1 MGDVGLWEDGSWRWR
16 LEWRRQWFMWE
27 LPMVEALMEDFGRVT
42 LLQNEN
48 DKVLWKSGST
58 GVLSVKL
65 AYQTVSFNS
74 SIVENLCYKHLWKL

>member
-1 MGDVGLWEDGSWRWR
+1 
-16 LEWRRQWFMWE
+16 MWE

-48 DKVLWKSGST
+48 DKVLWKNGST